1 MSKVEKVGTIVQDD
15 EELLSEEELQDIEK
29 EVNEPETEEHKE
41 GKKSIYVLLEE
52 EIMGPER
59 VPR

>member
-15 EELLSEEELQDIEK
+15 EELLSEEELQDIEN
-29 EVNEPETEEHKE
+29 EVNEPETEERK
-41 GKKSIYVLLEE
+41 LL
-52 EIMGPER
+52 